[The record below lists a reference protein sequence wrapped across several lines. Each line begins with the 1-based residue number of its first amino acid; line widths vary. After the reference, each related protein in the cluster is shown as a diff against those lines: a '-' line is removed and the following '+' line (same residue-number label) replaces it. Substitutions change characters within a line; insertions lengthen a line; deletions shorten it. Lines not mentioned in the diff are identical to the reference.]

1 MSLGLTELTI
11 LLICCA
17 LPLILVAGAGV
28 VFALIKW
35 TVIGSY
41 WMRGEEPAQAGGHYT
56 LDQSKDVSDQG
67 DKMA

>member
-1 MSLGLTELTI
+1 MSLGLTELAI

-28 VFALIKW
+28 VLALIKW

-41 WMRGEEPAQAGGHYT
+41 WVRGEEPPQGGGYYT
-56 LDQSKDVSDQG
+56 LDQSRDVSDQM
-67 DKMA
+67 D